1 MSRKSTIEALFGLKG
16 ELLGAPNKTGAT
28 DTDPAPETNAAPRT
42 AYQPVRTGAV
52 AALGQSL
59 QQWGEAARIGAELQV
74 QLAQAR
80 SVVELDPSTVDPA
93 PVRDR
98 LPLENDSSF
107 DSLLVSIRE
116 GGQQVPILVRPH
128 PGSSG
133 RYQAAYGHR
142 RLAAAK
148 KLGVKIKAIVTDLT
162 DESLVLAQ
170 GKENSDRRDLSFV
183 ERALFAR
190 RLESNGQARAVIGTA
205 LSIDKADL
213 SRIIAVAEAIPEALI
228 QLIGPAPKAGRARWM
243 TLAECLRDSVALHR
257 AETVAASASFT
268 DGDSD
273 RRFTLVLAAAVAKA
287 SPTPRVAKP
296 SRETLVRDAK
306 DRGVVVLEAS
316 AKATRFTFDQ
326 RVAPEFAT
334 FVAKQIPDLY
344 AHWRGLEAVSPVQP
358 RRRPTKQMD
367 GT

>member
-1 MSRKSTIEALFGLKG
+1 MSRKSTIDALFGLKG
-16 ELLGAPNKTGAT
+16 ELLGAPNQRVAT
-28 DTDPAPETNAAPRT
+28 DAAPAPEHNSPLRT
-42 AYQPVRTGAV
+42 ANRPVRTGAV

-59 QQWGEAARIGAELQV
+59 QHWGEAARIGAELQV
-74 QLAQAR
+74 QLAEAR
-80 SVVELDPSTVDPA
+80 SVVELDPATVDPA

-98 LPLENDSSF
+98 LHLENDSSF
-107 DSLLVSIRE
+107 ESLLGSIRD

-148 KLGVKIKAIVTDLT
+148 KLGIKIKAIISNLT

-190 RLESNGQARAVIGTA
+190 RLEAVGQARAVIGTA

-213 SRIIAVAEAIPEALI
+213 SRIIAVAGAIPEALI
-228 QLIGPAPKAGRARWM
+228 QMIGPAPKAGRARWM
-243 TLAECLRDSVALHR
+243 ALAERLRDSAALRR
-257 AETVAASASFT
+257 AETVAASPSFT

-273 RRFTLVLAAAVAKA
+273 QRFALVLAAAVAKA
-287 SPTPRVAKP
+287 SPAPRVAKP

-306 DRGVVVLEAS
+306 NRGVVVLETS

-344 AHWRGLEAVSPVQP
+344 AHWRGLEAKSPVQP
-358 RRRPTKQMD
+358 RRRPPKQMD
-367 GT
+367 RI